1 MKVIRRVGLFGVL
14 PLVLALAAAWTWY
27 RVSDTGRG
35 WRYED
40 KLATY
45 CGGLIPYEESAVFTG
60 LDTEAG
66 LSRDGEYG
74 YGEDRF
80 RSCRVA
86 DLTVS
91 VGLIPADAS
100 PSGTRDDM
108 LSMLGGGSPDDLPV
122 ALGGGWRGYTDLR
135 NTGVVLPCTGKDASL
150 VVSVAGDAS
159 HENAEASRAVGRLA
173 TAVAREAAGRESC
186 ETTLG
191 GAIPELSLSK
201 GKTALLSASGTC
213 AGIRIPDSA
222 PDDWVDWIEETEAS
236 DSAPLERCLLGETGG
251 RDEVVY
257 SLNASFGP
265 YAQRLRPEAGDDE
278 DWPQPGMTRDS
289 ATATAT
295 CPGST
300 VPAVFRIDATVYA
313 APTREFLASALRAF
327 AERSAG
333 RHGCTGLRLPG

>member
-1 MKVIRRVGLFGVL
+1 MTVVRRVGLYCVL
-14 PLVLALAAAWTWY
+14 PLVLALTAAYIWY
-27 RVSDTGRG
+27 RQSDTGRG

-40 KLATY
+40 KLASY
-45 CGGLIPYEESAVFTG
+45 CGGLIPYDESAVFTG

-74 YGEDRF
+74 YGADRF
-80 RSCRVA
+80 RSCQVA

-91 VGLIPADAS
+91 VGLIPADAAV
-100 PSGTRDDM
+100 SGTRDGM
-108 LSMLGGGSPDDLPV
+108 LSMLGGGSPDRLPV

-135 NTGVVLPCTGKDASL
+135 NTGVVLPCAGKDASL

-159 HENAEASRAVGRLA
+159 HENAEEGRAVGRLA
-173 TAVAREAAGRESC
+173 AAVAREAAETESC
-186 ETTLG
+186 ETTFG
-191 GAIPELSLSK
+191 GAIPELSLPK

-222 PDDWVDWIEETEAS
+222 PDDWIDWIEETEAS
-236 DSAPLERCLLGETGG
+236 DGAPLERCLLGETGG
-251 RDEVVY
+251 RDEVLY

-265 YAQRLRPEAGDDE
+265 YAQRLRPDAGDDE
-278 DWPQPGMTRDS
+278 DWPQPRLTRDS
-289 ATATAT
+289 ALATAT

-300 VPAVFRIDATVYA
+300 VPAVFSIGATVYA
-313 APTREFLASALRAF
+313 APTREFLASALHTF
-327 AERSAG
+327 AERSAK